1 MDTDAYWRSATSKT
15 LQRGDLAQGYHTYG
29 MQWSEDYIF
38 TYLDTPLKQILY
50 YKFPKGRTMWQA
62 GDFAS
67 YTVNKSIL
75 VDPWAQSG
83 DSNAPFDQAF
93 YLILNVAVG
102 GTNGWFPDG
111 EGSKPWTNQGN
122 AAWDFYQSKQHSF
135 FISSKDSQLN

>member
-1 MDTDAYWRSATSKT
+1 ME
-15 LQRGDLAQGYHTYG
+15 
-29 MQWSEDYIF
+29 WSEDYIF

-50 YKFPKGRTMWQA
+50 YKFPKERTMWQI

-75 VDPWAQSG
+75 VDPWIQSA
-83 DSNAPFDQAF
+83 DSNAPFDQPF

-111 EGSKPWTNQGN
+111 EGNKPWTNQGN
-122 AAWDFYQSKQHSF
+122 SAWDFYQSRQHSIF
-135 FISSKDSQLN
+135 FLIVLTGFTAKLTFFRPQYMVSYLGSW